1 MKKVLIALATL
12 TTQLLP
18 LAGGEK
24 NGFILKE
31 DLAQYKGS
39 DYSNAVHVERGITVK
54 EAMKIAKSRADVD
67 YFVYVKGYMMVLEV
81 PPEVT
86 CDPAQDPLHLL
97 SYTHFIY
104 DAGHPGMGYCRVFK
118 HGDVVFF
125 KNEGMWLGSAPGLA
139 DTYFKEVPI
148 PE

>member
-1 MKKVLIALATL
+1 MKKILIALAAL

-18 LAGGEK
+18 LAA
-24 NGFILKE
+24 NDFTLKK

-39 DYSNAVHVERGITVK
+39 DYSNAVHVERGITVE
-54 EAMKIAKSRADVD
+54 EAMKIANSRADVD

-81 PPEVT
+81 PPEVA

-97 SYTHFIY
+97 SHTNFIY
-104 DAGHPGMGYCRVFK
+104 NAGHMGMGYCRVFRQ
-118 HGDVVFF
+118 GDVVFF

-139 DTYFKEVPI
+139 DTYFKQVSI

>member
-1 MKKVLIALATL
+1 MKKVLIALAAL

-18 LAGGEK
+18 LAGNEK

-31 DLAQYKGS
+31 NLAQYKGS
-39 DYSNAVHVERGITVK
+39 DYSNAVHVERGITV
-54 EAMKIAKSRADVD
+54 EQAIEIAESRADVD

-81 PPEVT
+81 PPGVA

-97 SYTHFIY
+97 SHTNFIY
-104 DAGHPGMGYCRVFK
+104 DAGHMGMGYCRVFR

-139 DTYFKEVPI
+139 DTYFKEASI
-148 PE
+148 LQ